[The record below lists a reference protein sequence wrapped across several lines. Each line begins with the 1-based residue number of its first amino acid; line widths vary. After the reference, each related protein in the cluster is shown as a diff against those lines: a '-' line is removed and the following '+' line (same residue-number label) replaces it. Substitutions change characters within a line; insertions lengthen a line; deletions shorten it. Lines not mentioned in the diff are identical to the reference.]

1 MNKKL
6 YIIEG
11 SDGVGKSVIFEG
23 LKEKL
28 KNNIEYNF
36 VKHPSPTVNNEYI
49 KLNEKYNSIIE
60 NNIRMSIKE
69 HILAFKIQRA
79 LVKLISGDM
88 IKQLDDFLNNTDQ
101 KVLIYDR
108 GLVTNMVYNYNRS
121 CIHQDL
127 LLQVLN
133 KTEMVDGLYDKY
145 DDIIRSYDSY
155 SASVQDILELS
166 ETIIIS
172 SNVNNIEKRTYS
184 SKEEKKVK
192 EILDTHASENIRAE
206 QLVSTCITLQD
217 SALLGK
223 YHIIDNDADFVE
235 QTSLLGT
242 HHCRP
247 DLVYRKTKNQ
257 LIQEV
262 LEIIKL

>member
-1 MNKKL
+1 MNKK
-6 YIIEG
+6 YYAIEG

-88 IKQLDDFLNNTDQ
+88 IKKIDDFLNNTDQ

-108 GLVTNMVYNYNRS
+108 GLVSNMIYNYNRS
-121 CIHQDL
+121 RIHQDL

-133 KTEMVDGLYDKY
+133 KTEIVEGLYDKY
-145 DDIIRSYDSY
+145 DDIIRSYDLY
-155 SASVQDILELS
+155 SDPVKDILALS

-192 EILDTHASENIRAE
+192 EILDKHASENIRTE
-206 QLVSTCITLQD
+206 QLVSSCNTLQD
-217 SALLGK
+217 FTLLGK
-223 YHIIDNDADFVE
+223 YHIIYNDVDFAE
-235 QTSLLGT
+235 QTSLLGA
-242 HHCRP
+242 HCRP